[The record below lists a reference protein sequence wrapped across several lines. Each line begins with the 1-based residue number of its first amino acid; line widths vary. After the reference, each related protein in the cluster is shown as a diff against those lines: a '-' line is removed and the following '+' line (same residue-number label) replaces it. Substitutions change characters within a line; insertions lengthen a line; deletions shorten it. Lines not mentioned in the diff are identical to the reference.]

1 MSSKEEIQAINE
13 SIQYF
18 NEGKKFRTQKY
29 EYEIYVDS
37 SILRKM
43 ISGLPTYMDG
53 EDKASFEDNSTLLY
67 AFIYRG
73 WLDNVQLLSPH
84 QEEIKDQILTD
95 SMSFP
100 ERPGLAFKA
109 SVRKFLS
116 DVGVD
121 TLEQRLEETR
131 GKGFGYEFFD
141 NLRTSCQTL
150 MKAHFLTV
158 DPTWQMR
165 IRYLMQSG
173 IIELSDNLSDFSS
186 VVNSDMFLDLKSAF
200 DRIRPKK
207 TYNNITD
214 SLALCEFHS
223 KLGKVSKTKK
233 VPIFYSEERTIVN
246 AITQAGLKSKFEVKV
261 GKTSIFPFRE
271 WRFFIMTAIFN
282 SSKYDDKILANIELQ
297 KVINLFKKPQKRDGS
312 LLSRDSKLLEDS
324 KFIHRMNTHFEN
336 KIVEDFWIKKG
347 AHKDINEYVQR
358 VGNLNKLLDVDSYK
372 TEFDRYKLL
381 GIDEINKEISTL
393 SLFQNIYTKLSR
405 IRTIDKSILSQI
417 DILRDSYDVERQFGL
432 TRFYMKK
439 EHVTQTNMTLL
450 NLFSNLDDKKEFDR
464 IIRNITS
471 HLCESNYEDSPF
483 NASVAILWILGYYK
497 LLKLVLNKVI
507 NTTQKVDSSLKLIYL
522 ATITKLSSKKSD
534 FQTILADLNFSNEK
548 EIYVGL
554 SYCHFIFWQNSFAP
568 HTFYQSFNLSKLK
581 AKRSKTREYLLAALK
596 YARLAIDE
604 YEKIQE
610 EVGLEN
616 QEFINYLY
624 AQNLIVYFV
633 SIGAD
638 NEDFVKVSENV
649 DTLESEWRL
658 YRDQR
663 YWQSRFDDTLAVYYV
678 RKAFTAMTKK
688 SYDTYIKKA
697 KSHSLTASKQT
708 VEKKEDYNVF
718 NKKIS
723 QLIDKYKYNGFEYHT
738 FIE

>member
-1 MSSKEEIQAINE
+1 MSSREEIQAINE

-18 NEGKKFRTQKY
+18 DEGKKFQKQKY
-29 EYEIYVDS
+29 TYEIYVDS

-43 ISGLPTYMDG
+43 ISGLPAYMDG
-53 EDKASFEDNSTLLY
+53 ADKASFEDTSTLLY

-100 ERPGLAFKA
+100 ERPGLTFKA

-116 DVGVD
+116 DVGID
-121 TLEQRLEETR
+121 TLEKRLEQSK

-165 IRYLMQSG
+165 IKHLMGSE
-173 IIELSDNLSDFSS
+173 IIELSENISDFSS
-186 VVNSDMFLDLKSAF
+186 IVGSDMFLDLKSAF
-200 DRIRPKK
+200 DKIRPKK

-223 KLGKVSKTKK
+223 KLGKVSKTKSI
-233 VPIFYSEERTIVN
+233 PIFYSEEETIVN
-246 AITQAGLKSKFEVKV
+246 AITEAGLKSKFEVKV
-261 GKTSIFPFRE
+261 DRTSIFPFRE
-271 WRFFIMTAIFN
+271 WRFFIMTAIFK

-336 KIVEDFWIKKG
+336 KIIEDFWIKKG
-347 AHKDINEYVQR
+347 AHKDINEYVKR
-358 VGNLNKLLDVDSYK
+358 IGNLNKLLDVDAYK

-393 SLFQNIYTKLSR
+393 SLFQKIYTKLSR
-405 IRTIDKSILSQI
+405 IPTLDKGILSQM
-417 DILRDSYDVERQFGL
+417 DILRDSYDVEQQFGL
-432 TRFYMKK
+432 TRFNMKK
-439 EHVTQTNMTLL
+439 EHIIQTNMTLL

-471 HLCESNYEDSPF
+471 HLCELNYENSPF
-483 NASVAILWILGYYK
+483 NASIAILWILGYYK

-507 NTTQKVDSSLKLIYL
+507 NTSQKIDSSLKLIYL
-522 ATITKLSSKKSD
+522 ATVTKLSSKTSD
-534 FQTILADLNFSNEK
+534 FQTILTELDFPNKK
-548 EIYVGL
+548 EVHVGL

-581 AKRSKTREYLLAALK
+581 VKKSRTRDYLLAALK

-604 YEKIQE
+604 YESIRE
-610 EVGLEN
+610 DVGLEDH
-616 QEFINYLY
+616 EFINYLY

-638 NEDFVKVSENV
+638 DGDFIKISENV
-649 DTLESEWRL
+649 DSLESEWQM

-678 RKAFTAMTKK
+678 RKAFTADTKK
-688 SYDTYIKKA
+688 LYDIYIKKA
-697 KSHSLTASKQT
+697 RLHSLTASKKT
-708 VEKKEDYNVF
+708 VEKKEDYSVF
-718 NKKIS
+718 NKKVS
-723 QLIDKYKYNGFEYHT
+723 QLIDKFKYNGFEYHT
-738 FIE
+738 YIK